1 MLDLRR
7 AVDDLCAAVAR
18 SAAPGPAA
26 DGVAAVRARLAAPL
40 QVAVAGRTSSG
51 KSTLVNALVGR
62 RVAPTAAGEC
72 TRLVT
77 RFSHD
82 EVERVEVVLR
92 DGTTRAV
99 AFEADGSVPASVS
112 DRLGVAAAAVSHLE
126 VRLSAAL
133 LTGLTVIDTPGLA
146 GADDELVGRTAAV
159 LGSPVPGAGGLDDVS
174 RRALTGAEA
183 VLYVLTQ
190 GVRADDADVLTTF
203 TAATAGRDSGPVN
216 ALAVLNKADTVVPDG
231 GSGTGTGPDATWEA
245 AARLAAR
252 QARALGPRVADVVP
266 VVGLLAQA
274 VTTGA
279 FGDADAAALRAV
291 AAVDPGVREA
301 MLASAELFTTL
312 PCAPSQATRSAL
324 LHSLGLHGVR
334 VGLEVLAEDPAV
346 STGALRA
353 RLHGATGLAE
363 LRRRLDSVLGGRREV
378 IKAAAALASLTALA
392 AADPVLG
399 PVVTDGVE
407 ALLARPEAHRLRL
420 VQVLTQLATGAVS
433 LPADLAAEVVRVG
446 ADSAPAERL
455 AAPGAAPAQ
464 LAARALERA
473 GWWRSWAGLG
483 ASPAQAR
490 LAHEVHRAYF
500 LLWQELGGVR

>member
-7 AVDDLCAAVAR
+7 AVDDLCASVAR

-77 RFSHD
+77 RFTHA

-92 DGTTRAV
+92 DGTTRALP
-99 AFEADGSVPASVS
+99 FEADGSVTEAVS
-112 DRLGVAAAAVSHLE
+112 ARLGVAPAAVSHLE

-133 LTGLTVIDTPGLA
+133 LTGLTVVDTPGLA
-146 GADDELVGRTAAV
+146 GADDELVGRTTAV
-159 LGSPVPGAGGLDDVS
+159 LDGGLDDVS

-190 GVRADDADVLTTF
+190 GVRADDADVLATF

-231 GSGTGTGPDATWEA
+231 GAGAASPERTWA
-245 AARLAAR
+245 AAQRLAAR
-252 QARALGPRVADVVP
+252 QARALGPRVADVLP
-266 VVGLLAQA
+266 VVGLLAQS

-279 FGDADAAALRAV
+279 FGDPDAAVLRSL
-291 AAVDPGVREA
+291 AAVDPAVLQA
-301 MLASAELFTTL
+301 MLASADLFTTL
-312 PCAPSQATRSAL
+312 PCGVDQAARSAL
-324 LHSLGLHGVR
+324 LHRLGLHGVR
-334 VGLEVLAEDPAV
+334 VGLDVLAADPGV
-346 STGALRA
+346 GTGALRA
-353 RLHGATGLAE
+353 RLHAATGLSA
-363 LRRRLDSVLGGRREV
+363 LRARLDSVLGARSEV

-392 AADPVLG
+392 ADDPVLAA
-399 PVVTDGVE
+399 VVTDGVE

-420 VQVLTQLATGAVS
+420 VQVLTQLASGAVA
-433 LPADLAAEVVRVG
+433 LPEDLAAEVVRVG
-446 ADSAPAERL
+446 ADTAPAVRL
-455 AAPGAAPAQ
+455 AAPGATPAQ
-464 LAARALERA
+464 LSARALERA

-500 LLWQELGGVR
+500 LLWQQLGGGGS

>member
-7 AVDDLCAAVAR
+7 AVDDLCASVEA
-18 SAAPGPAA
+18 SASPGPAA

-77 RFSHD
+77 RFTHD

-92 DGTTRAV
+92 DGTTRALP
-99 AFEADGSVPASVS
+99 FEADGSVPEAVS
-112 DRLGVAAAAVSHLE
+112 ARLGVAPAAVSHLE

-133 LTGLTVIDTPGLA
+133 LTELTVIDTPGLA
-146 GADDELVGRTAAV
+146 GADDELVGRTATV
-159 LGSPVPGAGGLDDVS
+159 LHGGPDGGGLDDVS

-190 GVRADDADVLTTF
+190 GVRADDADVLATF

-231 GSGTGTGPDATWEA
+231 GSSASDPARTWDA

-266 VVGLLAQA
+266 VVGLLAQS

-291 AAVDPGVREA
+291 AEVDPGVREA
-301 MLASAELFTTL
+301 MLASADLFTTL
-312 PCAPSQATRSAL
+312 PCGLAQATRSAL
-324 LHSLGLHGVR
+324 LHQLGLHGVR
-334 VGLEVLAEDPAV
+334 VGLEVLAADPGV
-346 STGALRA
+346 GTGALRA
-353 RLHGATGLAE
+353 RLHAATGLSA
-363 LRRRLDSVLGGRREV
+363 LRSRLGSVLGGRSEV
-378 IKAAAALASLTALA
+378 IKVAAALASLTALA
-392 AADPVLG
+392 ADDPVLAA
-399 PVVTDGVE
+399 VVTDGVE

-420 VQVLTQLATGAVS
+420 VQVLTQLASGAVT
-433 LPADLAAEVVRVG
+433 LPDDLVAEVVRVG
-446 ADSAPAERL
+446 GDTTPAVRL
-455 AAPGAAPAQ
+455 AAPGATPAQ

-500 LLWQELGGVR
+500 LLWQQLGGGGS